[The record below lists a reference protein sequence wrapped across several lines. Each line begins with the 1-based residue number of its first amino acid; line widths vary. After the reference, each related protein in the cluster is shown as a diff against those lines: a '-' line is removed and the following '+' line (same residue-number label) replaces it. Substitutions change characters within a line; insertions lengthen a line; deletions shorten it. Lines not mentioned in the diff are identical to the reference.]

1 MPSRTDSFGIVYMEA
16 WLCGKPVI
24 GARAG
29 GVPAVI
35 SDEQDGLL
43 VDFGAVA
50 DLASKIKTL
59 LVNPGLA
66 ARFGQAGR
74 AKVLA
79 DYTWPV
85 VFGKVYAVYRQ
96 ILGES

>member
-43 VDFGAVA
+43 VNFGDVA
-50 DLASKIKTL
+50 DLADKIKGL
-59 LVNPGLA
+59 LKDSALA
-66 ARFGQAGR
+66 DRLGQAGR
-74 AKVLA
+74 AKVLEN
-79 DYTWPV
+79 YTWPV
-85 VFGKVYAVYRQ
+85 VFGKVYSVYRQ
-96 ILGES
+96 ILGSD